1 MTQPLEIEAH
11 FVLELPASLRP
22 LVAVHETEVT
32 TSLGTALG
40 LLFGLPLG
48 TPVRVSCRFS
58 ERFQLVEV
66 RGTVPREVTPD
77 ELTGCFVGVQATLVN
92 LLFAER
98 VAIPLNRERVN
109 DA

>member
-1 MTQPLEIEAH
+1 MTS
-11 FVLELPASLRP
+11 LELETQFVVELPDTLRP
-22 LVAVHETEVT
+22 LVAVHKTEVV

-48 TPVRVSCRFS
+48 TPVRVSCRFT

-66 RGTVPREVTPD
+66 NGTVHREATPD

-92 LLFAER
+92 LLFAEPA
-98 VAIPLNRERVN
+98 AIPLHKERVT